1 MSLHRSVERLVH
13 PAHVG
18 LADLLGEL
26 EDPNLQWHVTVVLVQ
41 TLDAIPHGPS
51 ITEAIP

>member
-1 MSLHRSVERLVH
+1 MNAS
-13 PAHVG
+13 AT

-51 ITEAIP
+51 VTEAIH